1 VKLVSDGLRCL
12 TWQWLPRRT
21 LSILLKGPASLLV
34 IEHRRTSMDYTS
46 LAFSECQLGVLVKIR
61 VLACIDLANC
71 VTTLGDNH
79 KPHFAVFVDDHA
91 GDFGVRSFASSGCF
105 VSIEFYIVSSADL

>member
-1 VKLVSDGLRCL
+1 
-12 TWQWLPRRT
+12 
-21 LSILLKGPASLLV
+21 
-34 IEHRRTSMDYTS
+34 MDYTS
-46 LAFSECQLGVLVKIR
+46 LAFPECQLSVLVIIR

-91 GDFGVRSFASSGCF
+91 GNFGVRSFASSGCF